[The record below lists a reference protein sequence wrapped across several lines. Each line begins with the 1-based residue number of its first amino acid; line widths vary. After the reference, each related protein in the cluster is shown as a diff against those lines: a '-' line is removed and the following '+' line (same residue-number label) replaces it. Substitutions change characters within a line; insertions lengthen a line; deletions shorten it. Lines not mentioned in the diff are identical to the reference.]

1 MGYLDNDGLT
11 RLWAKIKNYID
22 AHSSGGVT
30 LDKVYPVVS
39 IYMSVNNTNPGTL
52 FGGTWVTWGA
62 GRVPVSVNTSDG
74 DFSTVE
80 KTGGEK
86 THTLSI
92 NEMPSHKH
100 STTVKVTE
108 KSLTGTVHNFAG
120 QSASWGPGNTVSG
133 ICSASGDD
141 TAFYPSNTDKTTKY
155 NDTNATTITAGKCKF
170 VAKNSGI
177 LFVQCKFRK
186 ALSDGTTKKLQYPV

>member
-30 LDKVYPVVS
+30 LDKVYPVGS

-74 DFSTVE
+74 DFQRLKRLAVR
-80 KTGGEK
+80 KH
-86 THTLSI
+86 THYQL
-92 NEMPSHKH
+92 MKCRH
-100 STTVKVTE
+100 
-108 KSLTGTVHNFAG
+108 
-120 QSASWGPGNTVSG
+120 
-133 ICSASGDD
+133 
-141 TAFYPSNTDKTTKY
+141 
-155 NDTNATTITAGKCKF
+155 TNILQQLKLQ
-170 VAKNSGI
+170 KNH
-177 LFVQCKFRK
+177 LQVQCIILQGRVQVGVR
-186 ALSDGTTKKLQYPV
+186 GTR

>member
-1 MGYLDNDGLT
+1 MGYLDNDGLA

-30 LDKVYPVVS
+30 LDKVYPVGS

-100 STTVKVTE
+100 STTVKVTG

-141 TAFYPSNTDKTTKY
+141 TASYPSGTSKTTKY
-155 NDTNATTITAGKCKF
+155 KDGFKIDATHSHAASATMENAGGGNAHNNMQPYITCYMWKR
-170 VAKNSGI
+170 I
-177 LFVQCKFRK
+177 E
-186 ALSDGTTKKLQYPV
+186 

>member
-30 LDKVYPVVS
+30 LDKVYPVGS

-141 TAFYPSNTDKTTKY
+141 AAFYPTDLKLMQRI
-155 NDTNATTITAGKCKF
+155 AMWQVRRWRVPEAVMHTITYSRTLLVICGN
-170 VAKNSGI
+170 V
-177 LFVQCKFRK
+177 
-186 ALSDGTTKKLQYPV
+186 